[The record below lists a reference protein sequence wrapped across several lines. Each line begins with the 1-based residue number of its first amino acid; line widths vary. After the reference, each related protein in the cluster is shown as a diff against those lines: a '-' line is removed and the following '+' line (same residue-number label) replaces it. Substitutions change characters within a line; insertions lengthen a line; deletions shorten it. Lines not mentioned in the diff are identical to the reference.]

1 MWTESFSRL
10 GWGDLASSQIKHKI
24 WSVAASK
31 RKEYMQKTHALW
43 EGLGQ
48 LRVWGTADHC
58 GWPGVQEVGPG
69 SAVLMASPFC
79 HFIQDTNSREFY

>member
-48 LRVWGTADHC
+48 LRC
-58 GWPGVQEVGPG
+58 GELLTTVAGLG
-69 SAVLMASPFC
+69 S
-79 HFIQDTNSREFY
+79 RR